1 MKTEIEINNYS
12 WSHITGNQYF
22 DMLDIINDPD
32 KDEITK
38 QAELVAIVEG
48 CTADDVLNLSMT
60 EAATKFNKLIFLN
73 KFELLK
79 KYNPKKIVI
88 SGNEYTVIDVKSMN
102 VAQYIDYQNYISMQ
116 FRDSY
121 DKILSLFLVPIG
133 HKYNEGY
140 DVLDVQRVIRTEL
153 SWQEVQSLLNFI
165 LREYVSSL
173 MHSRKYL
180 VRKMRW
186 MPKTMKEE
194 MKVQIEALDNSLRDL
209 IYFLGTL

>member
-1 MKTEIEINNYS
+1 MKKEIEINNYS

-88 SGNEYTVIDVKSMN
+88 SGNEYTVIDTKSMN

-121 DKILSLFLVPIG
+121 DKILSLFLVPID

-140 DVLDVQRVIRTEL
+140 DVLDVQRAIRTEL

-165 LREYVSSL
+165 LREFVSSL

-186 MPKTMKEE
+186 IPKTMKEE
-194 MKVQIEALDNSLRDL
+194 MKVQIETLDNSLRDL